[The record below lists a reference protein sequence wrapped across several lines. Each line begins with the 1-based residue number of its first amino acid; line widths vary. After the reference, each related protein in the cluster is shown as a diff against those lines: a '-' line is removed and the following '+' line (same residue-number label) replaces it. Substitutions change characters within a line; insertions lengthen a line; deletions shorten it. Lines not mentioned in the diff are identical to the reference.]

1 MNIDLSNWN
10 LVKRGQ
16 LEGDFEGFDDEMIFE
31 LTDGSVYYQSSYK
44 YNYSFSYRPNVKIY
58 SNGYSKIIVVDG
70 LDDYAEITET
80 SAIRSKI
87 VSEFTGWSGD
97 TIFELQN
104 GQIWKQDKYKYK
116 YFYAYRPTALIVK
129 VGSHQVMTVKGKS
142 IRVKRIK

>member
-10 LVKRGQ
+10 LIKIGQ
-16 LEGDFEGFDDEMIFE
+16 LENDFEGFDDEMIFE

-44 YNYSFSYRPNVKIY
+44 YNYSYSYRPNVKIY

-80 SAIRSKI
+80 ISIKSKI
-87 VSEFTGWSGD
+87 VNDFNGWSGD

-104 GQIWKQDKYKYK
+104 GQIWKQDRYKYK
-116 YFYAYRPTALIVK
+116 YFYAYQPTAIIIK
-129 VGSHQVMTVKGKS
+129 IGSHYIMTVKGKS
-142 IRVKRIK
+142 IRVKKIK